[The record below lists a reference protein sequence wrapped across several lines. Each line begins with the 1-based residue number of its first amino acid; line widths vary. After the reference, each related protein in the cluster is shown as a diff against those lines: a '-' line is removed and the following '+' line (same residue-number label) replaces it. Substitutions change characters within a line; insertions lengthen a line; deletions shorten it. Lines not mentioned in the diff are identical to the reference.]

1 MEKRKFNRR
10 GGIQKQRQS
19 LAYKLNCEITIAV
32 SQCAGTPV
40 EDRNTERKKEVASIL
55 RREMRGV
62 GNLVQVLK
70 TNKPMPHRKYDTR
83 LVDCLLYQTEILL
96 SICERYA
103 CPLLEQTDNNKNS
116 RA

>member
-1 MEKRKFNRR
+1 MEKKRPNRR

-19 LAYKLNCEITIAV
+19 LACKLNCEITIAASLCV
-32 SQCAGTPV
+32 STPV
-40 EDRNTERKKEVASIL
+40 EDRNTERKKEVVSIL
-55 RREMRGV
+55 RRDMRAV

-83 LVDCLLYQTEILL
+83 LVDSLLYQTEMLL

-103 CPLLEQTDNNKNS
+103 CPLLEQTGNNKNS